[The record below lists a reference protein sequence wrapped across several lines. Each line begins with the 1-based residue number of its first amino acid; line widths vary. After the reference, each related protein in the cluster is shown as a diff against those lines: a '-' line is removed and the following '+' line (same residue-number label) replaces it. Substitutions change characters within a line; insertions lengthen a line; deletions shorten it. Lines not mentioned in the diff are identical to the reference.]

1 MPLRAQIILRRARAV
16 NSAYCPDSRYNPA
29 AWPHAA
35 QVKKVIW
42 RENLRVLITGAGG
55 FAGSH
60 LAEQLLR
67 DSDHR
72 VWGCGLSPEPKLS
85 AERPLPHRRLDLT
98 DAAATTDYMAEI
110 QPDRI
115 YHLAGQPAVHASWV
129 EPWGNYEGNV
139 LAALN
144 VLHAVWRLKLSCRMM
159 VVTSMEVYGEVR
171 PEDMPVTEEHRFRPN
186 SPYSASKAA
195 ADLLAQAYHLSHGLD
210 IVRVRP
216 LNHIGPRQ
224 SDQFVATAFARQLA
238 RIEAG
243 LQSPVM
249 RVGNLSSRRDFTD
262 VRDMTRAY
270 ALALEHCEPG
280 RAYNIAS
287 GNVRSVQKLLDMLLE
302 LSHAHVTV
310 EVDPERVRASGTP
323 ALVADC
329 TRFRACT
336 GWQPKIPFGQTLSDL
351 LDYEGD
357 RLKTRTKE
365 QA

>member
-1 MPLRAQIILRRARAV
+1 M
-16 NSAYCPDSRYNPA
+16 
-29 AWPHAA
+29 
-35 QVKKVIW
+35 
-42 RENLRVLITGAGG
+42 RELITGAGG

-60 LAEQLLR
+60 LAEHLL
-67 DSDHR
+67 DNTDHA
-72 VWGCGLSPEPKLS
+72 VWGCGISPKPTIT
-85 AERPLPHRRLDLT
+85 AERLLPHRQLDLT
-98 DAAATTDYMAEI
+98 DSAATIDYIAEI

-115 YHLAGQPAVHASWV
+115 YHLAGQPAVHASWL

-144 VLHAVWRLKLSCRMM
+144 VLHAVWRLKLRCRVM
-159 VVTSMEVYGEVR
+159 VVTSMEVYGDVR
-171 PEDMPVTEEHRFRPN
+171 SEDMPVTEEHRFRPN

-243 LQSPVM
+243 MQSPVM
-249 RVGNLSSRRDFTD
+249 QVGNLSARRDFTD

-287 GNVRSVQKLLDMLLE
+287 GVVRSVQELLDKLIE
-302 LSHAHVTV
+302 LSHTDVNV
-310 EVDPERVRASGTP
+310 EVDPERMRSASTP
-323 ALVADC
+323 ALMADC
-329 TRFRACT
+329 TRFRT
-336 GWQPKIPFGQTLSDL
+336 HTSWQPKIPFEQTLTDL
-351 LDYEGD
+351 LNYERD
-357 RLKTRTKE
+357 RLKTQTKE

>member
-1 MPLRAQIILRRARAV
+1 M
-16 NSAYCPDSRYNPA
+16 
-29 AWPHAA
+29 
-35 QVKKVIW
+35 
-42 RENLRVLITGAGG
+42 RELITGAGG

-67 DSDHR
+67 ESDHT
-72 VWGCGLSPEPKLS
+72 VWGCGLAPEPKLT
-85 AERPLPHRRLDLT
+85 AERQLYYRRLDLT
-98 DAAATTDYMAEI
+98 DAAATSDFIAEI
-110 QPDRI
+110 HPERI

-129 EPWGNYEGNV
+129 DPWGNFEGNV

-144 VLHAVWRLKLSCRMM
+144 VLDAVWQRNLDCRIM
-159 VVTSMEVYGEVR
+159 VVTSMEVYGEVS
-171 PEDMPVTEEHRFRPN
+171 PEDMPVSEEHRFRPN

-216 LNHIGPRQ
+216 LNHIGPGQ
-224 SDQFVATAFARQLA
+224 SDQFVATAFARQLVH
-238 RIEAG
+238 IEAG
-243 LQSPVM
+243 LQSPVI
-249 RVGNLSSRRDFTD
+249 RVGNLSARRDFTD

-270 ALALEHCEPG
+270 ALALEHCESG

-287 GNVRSVQKLLDMLLE
+287 GTVRSVQQLLDMLLE

-351 LDYEGD
+351 LDYERD
-357 RLKTRTKE
+357 RLKTRTEE